1 MKGKKKGPRGKAA
14 KGASTT
20 TPSLE
25 KATPAPLRSRD
36 FSGDLAEYLSTW
48 AEDKASW
55 KFNKVLQNY
64 LLDNLM
70 DSKKIDKE
78 LFRSAS
84 AYLAS
89 IQGGARDR
97 LLSRVQKILDGEAD
111 DDDDDGGEDG
121 EDQMTAK
128 DGATP
133 TTLKE
138 KELVLKRAI
147 KIQSSLSV
155 AD

>member
-14 KGASTT
+14 KGSSP
-20 TPSLE
+20 TPNLE
-25 KATPAPLRSRD
+25 KVTPAPTRSRD

-78 LFRSAS
+78 LFRSAC

-89 IQGGARDR
+89 IEGGARDR
-97 LLSRVQKILDGEAD
+97 LLSRVQKILD
-111 DDDDDGGEDG
+111 DDGGDDG
-121 EDQMTAK
+121 EDQKTAK
-128 DGATP
+128 DGAA

-138 KELVLKRAI
+138 RELVLKRAI